1 MNCVEVKEHLETFLD
16 EQTDRDL
23 SREIAR
29 HLNGC
34 EPCRAEFAELDFV
47 SSLLKKELPASPA
60 KQLDVRVMAAF
71 RQHHKQKATWNW
83 SAIFALFFAPK
94 PIYALLTLCFLTG
107 LAFLIGRMTA
117 PPREIIVSSP
127 PQIVEKEVPRE
138 VLKYVE
144 VPVTKTVGFP
154 TEKII
159 TRTVYRTLERKNGT
173 YFANNLPKNISDSA
187 VSTQFDLKDF
197 QPLGEIAPRIVKKG
211 ETNEK

>member
-29 HLNGC
+29 HLNDC

-47 SSLLKKELPASPA
+47 SSLLKKELPVSPA

-71 RQHHKQKATWNW
+71 RQHHKQKSAWNL
-83 SAIFALFFAPK
+83 SAFFASFFAPK
-94 PIYALLTLCFLTG
+94 PIGALLTLCLLTV
-107 LAFLIGRMTA
+107 LAFLIGRITA
-117 PPREIIVSSP
+117 PQREIIVSSP
-127 PQIVEKEVPRE
+127 PQIIEKEVPRE
-138 VLKYVE
+138 VVKYVE
-144 VPVTKTVGFP
+144 KPTTQIIEIPTK
-154 TEKII
+154 KIV
-159 TRTVYRTLERKNGT
+159 TRTIYRTLERKNGT

-197 QPLGEIAPRIVKKG
+197 QPLGEITPRIMKKG